1 MANYPQLDN
10 ASGVWNLREVY
21 DAVMGGYW
29 PNANSRA
36 LVMGGFTPGQ
46 AIESYNFQTK
56 ATPTI
61 FGNLSFAGQT
71 YYAASFGS
79 LTRAIIAGGDNSPA
93 NTDTIAYG
101 VFATEGN
108 FADFGNLTSSRSN
121 LGGVS
126 NSIRGVAGGG
136 NDPSVSNVIDY
147 VTLASAGN
155 ASDFGDLTQ
164 SRGRIGS
171 TGNPTRALWCGGYT
185 PSYVNTIDFVEIMTT
200 GNATD
205 FGDLARTG
213 GQLNYGSIS
222 SSTRGVVAG
231 GFNPSL
237 SDEIQKIEI
246 ASQGNAIDYG
256 DLSGTA
262 GLRLVAG
269 ASNSVTG
276 VLFAGYNGAPGYV
289 NYIQDFNIASGGTAV
304 QVGANTINNGAAVG
318 TSGCHGGLNDG
329 FQGTRPIP
337 FNEAGGDLGLYFG
350 GEPASSPIQFINI
363 SSTGN
368 ANDFSGVTVGAID
381 TNGGGNKTRGMI
393 YSGNDG
399 SGNTDDI
406 KYVEFA
412 TKGNVAFFG
421 NATAAKQI
429 AACASNNT
437 RLLAGGG
444 ATPSNVNNIDQ
455 ITISTF
461 GNASDFGDL
470 TASRKPLGA
479 GSSNTRAVWG
489 GGNNPDPTNVMD
501 YVTISTTGN
510 AADFGDLTVARR
522 NGASANST
530 TRILF
535 AGGRSNPSPAAESN
549 VIDYITT
556 ATTGDA
562 TDFGDLTSSRI
573 GVRGVSNTT
582 RGCFMGGTETPGG
595 NVNIIDFVTI
605 GSTGNASDF
614 GDIIAAGR
622 GGATASNGH
631 GGLVGG

>member
-29 PNANSRA
+29 PNANNRA
-36 LVMGGFTPGQ
+36 IVAGGFTP
-46 AIESYNFQTK
+46 SYTSVISDFNM
-56 ATPTI
+56 
-61 FGNLSFAGQT
+61 
-71 YYAASFGS
+71 ASSGTTTFFGS
-79 LTRAIIAGGDNSPA
+79 LDIARGEFGAMSNFTRCVFAGGNETPGGTNSNTLDYIQFATKGNTA
-93 NTDTIAYG
+93 NFGTIGAASQRTQGVGGNATRG
-101 VFATEGN
+101 VFTEGTSDTN
-108 FADFGNLTSSRSN
+108 QIQYITIDSLGNAIDFGDRTLSGSYAAGVTSPTRTCFGGAFTPSTSN
-121 LGGVS
+121 VIDFIEIATTGNAVDFGDLS
-126 NSIRGVAGGG
+126 NSIRDAGGC
-136 NDPSVSNVIDY
+136 SS
-147 VTLASAGN
+147 
-155 ASDFGDLTQ
+155 
-164 SRGRIGS
+164 S
-171 TGNPTRALWCGGYT
+171 TKGVFMGGIT
-185 PSYVNTIDFVEIMTT
+185 PSYLNVL
-200 GNATD
+200 
-205 FGDLARTG
+205 DLIT
-213 GQLNYGSIS
+213 
-222 SSTRGVVAG
+222 
-231 GFNPSL
+231 
-237 SDEIQKIEI
+237 I

-256 DLSGTA
+256 DLTYSARGNTGVSNSVAGFSCGGDTSPAIVNTINKFVIATGGTA
-262 GLRLVAG
+262 TDFGDLIEPTKNS
-269 ASNSVTG
+269 ASNS
-276 VLFAGYNGAPGYV
+276 
-289 NYIQDFNIASGGTAV
+289 
-304 QVGANTINNGAAVG
+304 AA
-318 TSGCHGGLNDG
+318 HGGLNDG
-329 FQGTRPIP
+329 YQGTRPIP
-337 FNEAGGDLGLYFG
+337 FNEAGGDLGVYFG
-350 GEPASSPIQFINI
+350 SEPATLPIQFINI

-368 ANDFSGVTVGAID
+368 SQAFSNLTVVAID

-393 YSGNDG
+393 YSGNNG
-399 SGNTDDI
+399 PGNTDDI
-406 KYVEFA
+406 RYVEFA

-421 NATAAKQI
+421 DATAAKQI
-429 AACASNNT
+429 VACASNNT

-444 ATPSNVNNIDQ
+444 ATPSNINNIDQ

-614 GDIIAAGR
+614 GDTMAAGR

>member
-36 LVMGGFTPGQ
+36 L
-46 AIESYNFQTK
+46 IESSDGGGLIGFV
-56 ATPTI
+56 TI
-61 FGNLSFAGQT
+61 ASTGN
-71 YYAASFGS
+71 ASFFGS
-79 LTRAIIAGGDNSPA
+79 PAALDGGDQTGFSSF
-93 NTDTIAYG
+93 TRG
-101 VFATEGN
+101 VFQGN
-108 FADFGNLTSSRSN
+108 TPLDTLEYVTIQTLGNAADFGNLTTGRRNLFSTSN
-121 LGGVS
+121 ET
-126 NSIRGVAGGG
+126 RGIVAGGIT
-136 NDPSVSNVIDY
+136 PSIQNIIDY
-147 VTLASAGN
+147 VTISSLGN
-155 ASDFGDLTQ
+155 ATDFGDLTAATTTEANGGA
-164 SRGRIGS
+164 SS
-171 TGNPTRALWCGGYT
+171 PTRALFGGGQT
-185 PSYVNTIDFVEIMTT
+185 PSTTNKIDFVEIMTT
-200 GNATD
+200 GNAVD
-205 FGDLARTG
+205 FGDLTTATNAVAG
-213 GQLNYGSIS
+213 LS
-222 SSTRGVVAG
+222 SSTRGVFGLGYTPTYV
-231 GFNPSL
+231 ST
-237 SDEIQKIEI
+237 IQFVNI

-256 DLSGTA
+256 DASSGRA
-262 GLRLVAG
+262 GSG
-269 ASNSVTG
+269 GTSNSVRGLYCMGSTPSGTTNVIDFFTIATG
-276 VLFAGYNGAPGYV
+276 GAV
-289 NYIQDFNIASGGTAV
+289 SDFGDFLLNTTECAV
-304 QVGANTINNGAAVG
+304 VSN
-318 TSGCHGGLNDG
+318 SHGGLNDG
-329 FQGTRPIP
+329 YMGTRPLP

-368 ANDFSGVTVGAID
+368 ANNFSGVTVGAID

-444 ATPSNVNNIDQ
+444 ATPSNINNIDQ

-522 NGASANST
+522 NGASANSS

-556 ATTGDA
+556 ATTGNA

-605 GSTGNASDF
+605 DSTGNASDF

>member
-29 PNANSRA
+29 PNANNRA
-36 LVMGGFTPGQ
+36 IVAGGFTPSYTST
-46 AIESYNFQTK
+46 IEHFSMITSGDSTLFGDLSNSRGEFGAMSNFTRC
-56 ATPTI
+56 I
-61 FGNLSFAGQT
+61 FAGGNSAVSPNSTNIIDYVQFNTTGNAADFGDLGAAT
-71 YYAASFGS
+71 YRSTGTGGNA
-79 LTRAIIAGGDNSPA
+79 TRGI
-93 NTDTIAYG
+93 
-101 VFATEGN
+101 VTEGN
-108 FADFGNLTSSRSN
+108 SDGDQLQFITPTTLGSAIDFGNRT
-121 LGGVS
+121 VS
-126 NSIRGVAGGG
+126 GTYVAGVTSPTRVCFGG
-136 NDPSVSNVIDY
+136 AFTPSVSNI
-147 VTLASAGN
+147 
-155 ASDFGDLTQ
+155 
-164 SRGRIGS
+164 
-171 TGNPTRALWCGGYT
+171 
-185 PSYVNTIDFVEIMTT
+185 IDFVEIATT
-200 GNATD
+200 GNAVDFGDLSNSLRDAGGCSSSTRGVFIGGLTPTKLTTLDFITIASQGNATDYGDLTTAARGPLGLSNSVKGIYAGGTTPTRVNTIQTFVINNGGTATD
-205 FGDLARTG
+205 FGDL
-213 GQLNYGSIS
+213 IS
-222 SSTRGVVAG
+222 VVA
-231 GFNPSL
+231 NNS
-237 SDEIQKIEI
+237 
-246 ASQGNAIDYG
+246 GN
-256 DLSGTA
+256 S
-262 GLRLVAG
+262 
-269 ASNSVTG
+269 
-276 VLFAGYNGAPGYV
+276 
-289 NYIQDFNIASGGTAV
+289 
-304 QVGANTINNGAAVG
+304 AA
-318 TSGCHGGLNDG
+318 HGGLNNG
-329 FQGTRPIP
+329 YEGTRPLP

-399 SGNTDDI
+399 SGNIDDI

-429 AACASNNT
+429 VACASNNT

-444 ATPSNVNNIDQ
+444 ATPSNINNIDQ
-455 ITISTF
+455 ITIGTL
-461 GNASDFGDL
+461 GNAADFGDL

-501 YVTISTTGN
+501 YVTISTAGN
-510 AADFGDLTVARR
+510 AADFGDLSVARR

-556 ATTGDA
+556 ATTGNA
-562 TDFGDLTSSRI
+562 TDFGDLTSSRL
-573 GVRGVSNTT
+573 GLRGVSNTT

-631 GGLVGG
+631 GGLIGG

>member
-10 ASGVWNLREVY
+10 ASGVWKLREVY

-29 PNANSRA
+29 PNANA
-36 LVMGGFTPGQ
+36 IGLYGGGSTPG
-46 AIESYNFQTK
+46 AISVIDKITL
-56 ATPTI
+56 ATSGNATV
-61 FGNLSFAGQT
+61 FGNLSVGAFSGATGQGLG
-71 YYAASFGS
+71 SFVRGVLPLGYNGS
-79 LTRAIIAGGDNSPA
+79 
-93 NTDTIAYG
+93 
-101 VFATEGN
+101 
-108 FADFGNLTSSRSN
+108 SN
-121 LGGVS
+121 LS
-126 NSIRGVAGGG
+126 T
-136 NDPSVSNVIDY
+136 IDY
-147 VTLASAGN
+147 VTFSTEGN
-155 ASDFGDLTQ
+155 AADFGDTTSARYAMGCSSNTVRGINGGGHTSSNVNTIDYVTIISTGNAIDFGDLSS
-164 SRGRIGS
+164 SRITSGS
-171 TGNPTRALWCGGYT
+171 SSPTRSIFGGGVT
-185 PSYVNTIDFVEIMTT
+185 PSLVNTVDFVEIATT

-205 FGDLARTG
+205 FGDLNATG
-213 GQLNYGSIS
+213 HSHGTAS
-222 SSTRGVVAG
+222 SSVRSVYAG
-231 GFNPSL
+231 GSTPSEVNTL
-237 SDEIQKIEI
+237 QFLTI

-256 DLSGTA
+256 DLTQSRSHLQG
-262 GLRLVAG
+262 V
-269 ASNSVTG
+269 SNSVKGIFLGGLT
-276 VLFAGYNGAPGYV
+276 PSIV
-289 NYIQDFNIASGGTAV
+289 NTIDEIV
-304 QVGANTINNGAAVG
+304 INNGGAATDFG
-318 TSGCHGGLNDG
+318 DLSSNKRSGIPSCNSHGGLNDG
-329 FQGTRPIP
+329 YQGTRPLP

-461 GNASDFGDL
+461 ANASDFGDL

-522 NGASANST
+522 NGASANSS

-556 ATTGDA
+556 ATTGNA

-605 GSTGNASDF
+605 DSTGNASDF

>member
-29 PNANSRA
+29 PNANNRA
-36 LVMGGFTPGQ
+36 IVAGGFTPSYTST
-46 AIESYNFQTK
+46 IEHFSMITSGDSTVFGDLSNSRGEFGAMSNFTRCIFAVGNSAVSPNSTNIIDYVQFNTTGNAADFGDLGA
-56 ATPTI
+56 ATYRSTGTG
-61 FGNLSFAGQT
+61 GNA
-71 YYAASFGS
+71 
-79 LTRAIIAGGDNSPA
+79 TRGI
-93 NTDTIAYG
+93 
-101 VFATEGN
+101 VTEGN
-108 FADFGNLTSSRSN
+108 SDGDQLQFITPTTLGNAIDFGNRTVSGTYAAGVTSPTRVCF
-121 LGGVS
+121 GG
-126 NSIRGVAGGG
+126 AFT
-136 NDPSVSNVIDY
+136 PSVSNI
-147 VTLASAGN
+147 
-155 ASDFGDLTQ
+155 
-164 SRGRIGS
+164 
-171 TGNPTRALWCGGYT
+171 
-185 PSYVNTIDFVEIMTT
+185 IDFVEIATT
-200 GNATD
+200 GNAVDFGDLSNSLRDAGGCSSSTRGVFIGGLTPTKLTTLDFITIASQGNATDYGDLTTAARGPLGLSNSVKGFAAGGDTGSTVNTIETFVINTGGTATD
-205 FGDLARTG
+205 FGDL
-213 GQLNYGSIS
+213 IE
-222 SSTRGVVAG
+222 TRKNAAG
-231 GFNPSL
+231 
-237 SDEIQKIEI
+237 
-246 ASQGNAIDYG
+246 
-256 DLSGTA
+256 
-262 GLRLVAG
+262 
-269 ASNSVTG
+269 NS
-276 VLFAGYNGAPGYV
+276 
-289 NYIQDFNIASGGTAV
+289 
-304 QVGANTINNGAAVG
+304 AA
-318 TSGCHGGLNDG
+318 HGGLNNG
-329 FQGTRPIP
+329 YEGTRPLP

-399 SGNTDDI
+399 SGNIDDI

-429 AACASNNT
+429 VACASNNT

-444 ATPSNVNNIDQ
+444 ATPSNINNIDQ
-455 ITISTF
+455 ITIGTL
-461 GNASDFGDL
+461 GNAADFGDL

-501 YVTISTTGN
+501 YVTISTAGN
-510 AADFGDLTVARR
+510 AADFGDLSVARR

-556 ATTGDA
+556 ATTGNA
-562 TDFGDLTSSRI
+562 TDFGDLTSSRL
-573 GVRGVSNTT
+573 GLRGVSNTT

-631 GGLVGG
+631 GGLIGG

>member
-36 LVMGGFTPGQ
+36 L
-46 AIESYNFQTK
+46 IESSDGGGLIGFV
-56 ATPTI
+56 TI
-61 FGNLSFAGQT
+61 ASTGN
-71 YYAASFGS
+71 ASFFGS
-79 LTRAIIAGGDNSPA
+79 PAALDGGDQTGFSSF
-93 NTDTIAYG
+93 TRG
-101 VFATEGN
+101 VFQGN
-108 FADFGNLTSSRSN
+108 TPLDTLEYVTIQTLGNAADFGNLTTGRRNLFSTSN
-121 LGGVS
+121 ET
-126 NSIRGVAGGG
+126 RGIVAGGIT
-136 NDPSVSNVIDY
+136 PSIQNIIDY
-147 VTLASAGN
+147 VTISSLGN
-155 ASDFGDLTQ
+155 ATDFGDLTAATTTEANGGA
-164 SRGRIGS
+164 SS
-171 TGNPTRALWCGGYT
+171 PTRALFGGGQT
-185 PSYVNTIDFVEIMTT
+185 PSTTNKIDFVEIMTT
-200 GNATD
+200 GNAVD
-205 FGDLARTG
+205 FGDLTTATNAVAG
-213 GQLNYGSIS
+213 LS
-222 SSTRGVVAG
+222 SSTRGVFGLGYTPTYV
-231 GFNPSL
+231 ST
-237 SDEIQKIEI
+237 IQFVNI

-256 DLSGTA
+256 DASSGRA
-262 GLRLVAG
+262 GSG
-269 ASNSVTG
+269 GTSNSVRGLYCMGSTPSGTTNVIDFFTIATG
-276 VLFAGYNGAPGYV
+276 GAV
-289 NYIQDFNIASGGTAV
+289 SDFGDFLLNTTECAV
-304 QVGANTINNGAAVG
+304 VSN
-318 TSGCHGGLNDG
+318 SHGGLNDG
-329 FQGTRPIP
+329 YMGTRPLP

-444 ATPSNVNNIDQ
+444 ATPSNINNIDQ

-501 YVTISTTGN
+501 YVTISTAGN
-510 AADFGDLTVARR
+510 AADFGDLSVARR

-556 ATTGDA
+556 ATTGNA

-605 GSTGNASDF
+605 DSTGNASDF